1 MSEKQRIKPAMK
13 QAAWISM
20 LWKSK
25 AFKVTANQTKPAM
38 KQAAWT
44 SLPWKSKSFI
54 IVILALSAVRLLML
68 RGLVIYPLVSAGC
81 DDALLTSWA
90 LNLLGG
96 KWTGPFSCYIF
107 TKEVGFSIYLA
118 VIHRLRL
125 PYIMATNLLYIL
137 GCLILLYAIS
147 HVVKQKWALCIIYA
161 VTLFHP
167 VMAAVHTG
175 QRVYRNGFAVTLTL
189 WAFGSLLNLYFE
201 IAEKSFLRNCIWT
214 VFAAGS
220 LGFLWETKS
229 DTIWVMP
236 FTLAVLLATAFLI
249 IKDRKKFPPVS
260 EFWLKHDFW
269 KKWGRKAQIC
279 LRMGLLVVP
288 FLGIIFSSHFVDIV
302 NTKVYGGP
310 RIAYY
315 GPATSL
321 MTGIES
327 PDSTENISLPRKTF
341 QKLCSLSPTL
351 ASIQKQV
358 EAEMD
363 EYDKYDTH
371 PGDGNVE
378 DGWIGWALI
387 ESVAEAGYYENC
399 QSANEFYQKV
409 YEELMAAVNAGE
421 IKQKEKSFWDSY
433 HLSTA
438 KDRKELADTIGEI
451 ISYVASHRDM
461 YSDTCALE
469 KESLIGSQAFEVV
482 TRGRSYYKPMDTDYY
497 CVGWVAYPGY
507 DLKELE
513 VYIEDEAGNRMGQIE
528 FNKSEDVEELYSEVK
543 GTEQCRFD
551 LEWDYEGTEASP
563 QFYIVGYDGDKQIA
577 RNGFNENGLLD
588 ADKKICIGSIDGY
601 FNNDKIQENHKAA
614 ERAVNRCNFVY
625 NIYHAGGNI
634 LAWAGLLSYA
644 VFTVLALWGWFQKRG
659 GARTGRSCQ
668 RQAECHAGNAWLV
681 ITGILLSLLV
691 LFAGVAVTHLQNCPS
706 ISYMYLSAS
715 YPLFNLAAML
725 SILKCAEMIYQQVQ
739 RRKGAGSSNGADTQ
753 IKGAGS
759 PNGVDTQIKG
769 AGSSNGADTRISID
783 NFKGGSHGL

>member
-1 MSEKQRIKPAMK
+1 MSEKQRIKHSLQPAVR
-13 QAAWISM
+13 QATELSL

-25 AFKVTANQTKPAM
+25 AF
-38 KQAAWT
+38 
-44 SLPWKSKSFI
+44 I
-54 IVILALSAVRLLML
+54 ITILVLSVVKLLML

-137 GCLILLYAIS
+137 GSLILLYAIS
-147 HVVKQKWALCIIYA
+147 HVVKKKWVLCIIYA

-167 VMAAVHTG
+167 VMTAINTG
-175 QRVYRNGFAVTLTL
+175 QRVYRNGFAVALTL
-189 WAFGSLLNLYFE
+189 WVFGSLLNLYFE
-201 IAEKSFLRNCIWT
+201 IAEKSFLKNCMWT

-229 DTIWVMP
+229 DTIWMLP
-236 FTLAVLLATAFLI
+236 FTLAVLLATAFVI

-260 EFWLKHDFW
+260 EFRLQHGFW
-269 KKWGRKAQIC
+269 RRWGGRVQIC
-279 LRMGLLVVP
+279 LRMGLLILP
-288 FLGIIFSSHFVDIV
+288 FLGIIFSSYFVDIV

-321 MTGIES
+321 MTGVES
-327 PDSTENISLPRKTF
+327 EDSTENISLSRKTF

-351 ASIQKQV
+351 ATIQRQV

-387 ESVAEAGYYENC
+387 EAVAEAGHYEDC
-399 QSANEFYQKV
+399 QSANEFYRKV

-421 IKQKEKSFWDSY
+421 IKQKEKTFLDGY

-438 KDRKELADTIGEI
+438 KDRKELVSTIGEI

-461 YSDTCALE
+461 YSDTCALG
-469 KESLIGSQAFEVV
+469 KGSLMGSQAFEII
-482 TRGRSYYKPMDTDYY
+482 THGRSYYKPIDTDYY
-497 CVGWVAYPGY
+497 CVGWVAYPNY
-507 DLKELE
+507 DLKDLE
-513 VYIEDEAGNRMGQIE
+513 VYVEDEAGNRMGQIE
-528 FNKSEDVEELYSEVK
+528 FRESEDVEELYSQVK
-543 GTEQCRFD
+543 GTEQCRFE
-551 LEWDYEGTEASP
+551 LEWDYEGKEVSP
-563 QFYIVGYDGDKQIA
+563 QFYIAAYEGTKQVARTGFDKD
-577 RNGFNENGLLD
+577 GLLD
-588 ADKKICIGSIDGY
+588 ADKEICIGSIDG
-601 FNNDKIQENHKAA
+601 FFCNDKIQENHKAA
-614 ERAVNRCNFVY
+614 EQAVNRCNFVY
-625 NIYHAGGNI
+625 NIYHAVGNI
-634 LAWAGLLSYA
+634 LAWAGLISYA
-644 VFTVLALWGWFQKRG
+644 VFTILAVWGWFQKRRDVGTGYSG
-659 GARTGRSCQ
+659 GRQTVQYYTG
-668 RQAECHAGNAWLV
+668 NTWLV

-691 LFAGVAVTHLQNCPS
+691 LFAGVAVTHLENCPS

-715 YPLFNLAAML
+715 YPLFNLAAMM
-725 SILKCAEMIYQQVQ
+725 SIIKCIEMIYHQVQ
-739 RRKGAGSSNGADTQ
+739 RRKGT
-753 IKGAGS
+753 
-759 PNGVDTQIKG
+759 
-769 AGSSNGADTRISID
+769 D
-783 NFKGGSHGL
+783 NAKGGSHGF